1 MAPTYP
7 WGGSKPKQTT
17 KLTNTSF
24 PSLKDPEAN
33 KTAPESEYNQVQE
46 DELLVLGAIYGD
58 DFEREDTKPGAWK
71 KLEPSFNI
79 RITSA
84 TEDLSV
90 VLHVVFTAT
99 YPKSTPLL
107 TLKLPDRLREGTKF
121 KLQKVVETKPDEM
134 AAERPM
140 EPMIHEIGEA
150 LKEVLDGAAEAEA
163 AGREIPSLEEERA
176 NHEAAVALKVAKE
189 EEEKAAREKEAQ
201 IAEEERLTADAQV
214 LAARYEQNTKDSR
227 RKSKAP
233 VAYEDQ
239 IVDEDL
245 EAMRAVVAFDEP
257 IKIVDDFDNE
267 RTFQAVTSYY
277 RIRQGPVSEC
287 FTARPVLKGD
297 PIQLLVLKKTTIR
310 SSENKKSE
318 FRAQLAGLEREISTL
333 MKIDRDNILRIY
345 AYKLTKESGTNAA
358 SDGLWTVSILTE
370 YGNKGSLE
378 ECLDISGSLMA
389 ERVKSWAMALL
400 DALTYLHSQGITH
413 RNLHASNV
421 LLVRSPLG
429 VVTPKIADVG
439 FQHRLHTL
447 KNATS
452 GKLELARSVY
462 WVQPE
467 NVNSER
473 PQYTDKTDIWD
484 FGIIFL
490 QMIWGLGVLR
500 EFSSPQRIPEEQV
513 VSRPLEDMIRRLFSS
528 DPRKRPRAS
537 DLKMSTFLTT
547 TEGTD
552 DEVSMPLPK
561 SGSSVALTSLS
572 ARRGSKVDHRPLH
585 FSRYHED
592 FIQEGR
598 LGKGGF
604 GEVLKARKKLDGQF
618 YAVKK
623 ITQKSSSSLEEIIK
637 EVQFLSALRHPYIV
651 QYHNSWTEI
660 IPDTGD
666 ADDTELDSST
676 AEGTT
681 GPSPQDN
688 GLRIEFGTST
698 GGLDFIS
705 SSRFIE
711 FDDDDDDADT
721 ASDDDDEEAIIDD
734 EDESSSLSVP
744 VIQHRNRRQLAL
756 TRTRSDSR
764 PGGITVLYIQ
774 MEYCEGK
781 TLRDVIKRGS
791 LLDNV
796 DEIWRLFR
804 QLLEALKYLHG
815 NNVVHRDLKPENVFI
830 DGASNIRLGDFG
842 LATSGQYTIPETLS
856 STQGTHDMTTNIG
869 TASYV
874 APEVMLGADYTSKVD
889 LYSLGIIL
897 FEMCYHPIVGM
908 ERAEVL
914 KELRNP
920 KTKLPADFQADKK
933 GHFGDI
939 ILSLLNH
946 DPEVRPSSSSLLDS
960 GKLPVQMGSEAIQLA
975 LASLQDPKSPYYPKM
990 MAALYSRPTDQA
1002 KDLAWD
1008 MSNKKPPAPAD
1019 SIMRTHVKEQLI
1031 SVFRLHGAL
1040 EVPRPIMFPRSSYYA
1055 SDAVQLLEP
1064 GGTLVQLRY
1073 DLTLPFARSIAK
1085 NPPRMQNSYAFG
1097 DVFRDKSGG
1106 QPLSFGEVNFDIVSD
1121 SLDLALK
1128 EAEVIKVL
1136 DEIIASFPCM
1146 ANVPMCFQLNHSD
1159 ILNLIFDHCGVDVG
1173 CRLSATETL
1182 SKLHVSQWTWAR
1194 IKTDLRSNGLSAA
1207 SIDELSSFDFRDS
1220 PDRVFQKLKT
1230 LLDGTEAFNRASPAI
1245 AHLKDVVKYINRFG
1259 VTSKIFITPLGSIRE
1274 RFYKGGMLFSCL
1286 YDRDKKEV
1294 FAAGG
1299 RYDSLVREFLPKTG
1313 RLPEVCHAV
1322 GFNFAWENLAQSM
1335 FSYHQKSIRKQSR
1348 KPAIELRGIWTGKR
1362 CDVLVGSFD
1371 GQVLRSE
1378 GVSLMNELWR
1388 NQISAELAG
1397 DARSPEDLM
1406 SKYKD
1411 YDHFWIV
1418 TIKQDSMVK
1427 IKTMGRKDVE
1437 DVDMAESQVISWL
1450 RGQIRDRDHREGQ
1463 NLNKMTRR
1471 TSHNDGPV
1479 GPHLKQQV
1487 HILSTGTKAKKAAL
1501 KNSIQTQAQVAAA
1514 KLVEGFLEGQV
1525 LAIETTDDVLFK
1537 IKETP
1542 LSDPDKWKQ
1551 LAQSVGPGE
1560 KRYIQQI
1567 EDHLKGLLANRR
1579 GERRNAFLYNS
1590 RTDLSSSLVASLAA
1604 MAAQP
1609 SDGDIEQMVM
1619 MSGISRDEAIRRLK
1633 GNNNDLNLAINE
1645 LFDNPDSKKYHW
1657 EEGAFNGDRDGAAN
1671 NNTGISF
1678 QVQGADDPGGGS
1690 FYGAPTRPPSRS
1702 SNTSPLGGIISLEKE
1717 HAAANPGATLARDE
1731 IGDIDLQRALAQ
1743 SAEEAGIPPQQY
1755 GVTQGPVQFGPANK
1769 PTYDESQW
1777 GMVRGNSSVQDF
1789 FPDPDAVNR
1798 RRESSTPA
1806 FLKPSTDSNRL
1817 AAILTIYHEI
1827 PLIREI
1833 LLDRT
1838 NLMPNY
1844 GNDPEWWAGKAI
1856 ELPDSSVPES
1866 NDVNWGLPTPRDY
1879 IEFVREVQRLMA
1891 FLDKTDRSYG
1901 SAEPLVDNAA
1911 LRQSEA
1917 IDVEQK
1923 FFEALNQIYCKPD
1936 ERVPISSLFSEA
1948 VQPSLGE
1955 GPLQS
1960 RHFAML
1966 DLEIPHISIAGD
1978 VETLYDLADYA
1989 LWMMSGPE
1997 ANTRA
2002 FLKEL
2007 GEVIAFRITGGD
2019 GKGIK
2024 VPATWYPDRYMES
2037 NVEASLEMS
2046 NKKAAIRD
2054 RMNKICALENKL
2066 TYYTFPTLKTVK
2078 VKDLLHASMR
2088 HDTDLLPANDLN
2100 GDGSDSL
2107 EAELSSEPKPT
2118 QRLDISAE
2126 LKNVLDGI
2134 DKKLKALADEKEKAR
2149 ESLRELSKLYTKPAT
2164 EAGQPPIHKYTLC
2177 GVSISNHITYVRRRA
2192 EPDLIEM
2199 DLDAD
2204 GTAKDADQ
2212 WWKIEYSPTGSQQVN
2227 VVKVAQTEVLFAAS
2241 KESNCCIIVY
2251 ASEAALAD
2259 PRRPLPEPL
2268 ENFVRADNLAFR
2280 AEFSTNPDLVDA
2292 STDNTSPRSPPK
2304 RKFNSSSEDSSAED
2318 GSRVLLGGLNPAP
2331 PFKIDGVDAATHHG
2345 LTDTQG
2351 QYQAPWSSTDDHSE
2365 VNQRRQDVIME
2376 KDGQESGIETPQPS
2390 GVKSVEMEAK
2400 SGMPL
2405 LVPTLS
2411 KNSEGGVNTSD
2422 GMDVDDLPA
2431 QVSDKA

>member
-17 KLTNTSF
+17 KLNNTSF
-24 PSLKDPEAN
+24 PSLKDTEAN
-33 KTAPESEYNQVQE
+33 KPAPESEYNQVQE

-79 RITSA
+79 RVTSS

-99 YPKSTPLL
+99 YPKSAPLL
-107 TLKLPDRLREGTKF
+107 TLKFGDRLREGTKF
-121 KLQKVVETKPDEM
+121 KLQKVVETKAAEM

-150 LKEVLDGAAEAEA
+150 LKEILDGAAEAEA

-176 NHEAAVALKVAKE
+176 MHETAVALKVAKE
-189 EEEKAAREKEAQ
+189 EEEQAARERAAQ

-214 LAARYEQNTKDSR
+214 LVARYEKNTKDSR

-233 VAYEDQ
+233 VAYENQ

-257 IKIVDDFDNE
+257 IKLVDDFDNE

-310 SSENKKSE
+310 SGEKKKSE

-452 GKLELARSVY
+452 VGKLELARSVY

-484 FGIIFL
+484 FGIVFL
-490 QMIWGLGVLR
+490 QMIWGLGVMR
-500 EFSSPQRIPEEQV
+500 EFSAPQRIPEEQV
-513 VSRPLEDMIRRLFSS
+513 VSRPLEDMIRKLFSP
-528 DPRKRPRAS
+528 DPKKRPRAS

-561 SGSSVALTSLS
+561 SGSSAALNSFS
-572 ARRGSKVDHRPLH
+572 ARRSSKVDHRPLH

-660 IPDTGD
+660 IPDNGD
-666 ADDTELDSST
+666 ADGDTELDSST

-681 GPSPQDN
+681 GPSPPDN

-705 SSRFIE
+705 SSRYIE
-711 FDDDDDDADT
+711 FDDDDDADT

-744 VIQHRNRRQLAL
+744 AIQNRNRRQLAL

-796 DEIWRLFR
+796 DEIWRLLR

-856 STQGTHDMTTNIG
+856 SPHGTHDMTTNIG

-920 KTKLPADFQADKK
+920 KTILPNDFPADKK

-1230 LLDGTEAFNRASPAI
+1230 LLEGTEAFNRASPAI
-1245 AHLKDVVKYINRFG
+1245 AHLKDVVKYIHRFG

-1299 RYDSLVREFLPKTG
+1299 RYDSLVREFLPKAA
-1313 RLPEVCHAV
+1313 RQPEVCHAV

-1335 FSYHQKSIRKQSR
+1335 FSYHQKSIKKQSK

-1362 CDVLVGSFD
+1362 CDVLVSSFD

-1437 DVDMAESQVISWL
+1437 DVDMAESQVVSWL

-1463 NLNKMTRR
+1463 NLNKMARR

-1487 HILSTGTKAKKAAL
+1487 HILTTGTKAKKAAL
-1501 KNSIQTQAQVAAA
+1501 KNSIQAQAQVAAA
-1514 KLVEGFLEGQV
+1514 KLVEGFLDGQV

-1551 LAQSVGPGE
+1551 LAQSVGAAE

-1567 EDHLKGLLANRR
+1567 EDHLRGLLANRR
-1579 GERRNAFLYNS
+1579 G
-1590 RTDLSSSLVASLAA
+1590 TDSSSSLVASLAA

-1609 SDGDIEQMVM
+1609 PDGDIEQMVL

-1633 GNNNDLNLAINE
+1633 GNNNDLNLALNE
-1645 LFDNPDSKKYHW
+1645 LFDNPDSTKYNW
-1657 EEGAFNGDRDGAAN
+1657 EEGAFNGDRDGAPN

-1702 SNTSPLGGIISLEKE
+1702 SNTSPLGRIISLDKE
-1717 HAAANPGATLARDE
+1717 HAAADPRATLAQDE
-1731 IGDIDLQRALAQ
+1731 IVDIDLQRALAQ

-1755 GVTQGPVQFGPANK
+1755 GVTQGPVHFGPANK
-1769 PTYDESQW
+1769 PTYDENQW
-1777 GMVRGNSSVQDF
+1777 GMVRGNSSVGFQEPF
-1789 FPDPDAVNR
+1789 FPDPDAIDR
-1798 RRESSTPA
+1798 KREDSMPA
-1806 FLKPSTDSNRL
+1806 FLKPSAENNRL
-1817 AAILTIYHEI
+1817 AAILTICHEI
-1827 PLIREI
+1827 PLTREI
-1833 LLDRT
+1833 LLDRI
-1838 NLMPNY
+1838 NLIPNY
-1844 GNDPEWWAGKAI
+1844 GNDPGWWAGKAI
-1856 ELPDSSVPES
+1856 KLPDAAIPES
-1866 NDVNWGLPTPRDY
+1866 NDVNWGLPTPQDY
-1879 IEFVREVQRLMA
+1879 DEFIREIQRLMA
-1891 FLDKTDRSYG
+1891 FLDKSDRSYG
-1901 SAEPLVDNAA
+1901 SAEPLVNNAA
-1911 LRQSEA
+1911 LRQSQA

-1923 FFEALNQIYCKPD
+1923 FFEALNQIYSKPA
-1936 ERVPISSLFSEA
+1936 ERVPVSSLFSEA

-1955 GPLQS
+1955 APLQS

-1966 DLEIPHISIAGD
+1966 DLEIPHISIVED

-1989 LWMMSGPE
+1989 LWMMSGLE
-1997 ANTRA
+1997 TNTRA

-2007 GEVIAFRITGGD
+2007 GEVIAFRLTGSD
-2019 GKGIK
+2019 EGKGIK
-2024 VPATWYPDRYMES
+2024 IPATWYPDRYMES

-2046 NKKAAIRD
+2046 KKKAAIRD
-2054 RMNKICALENKL
+2054 L
-2066 TYYTFPTLKTVK
+2066 
-2078 VKDLLHASMR
+2078 KDLFGASMK
-2088 HDTDLLPANDLN
+2088 HDTDLLPANGLN
-2100 GDGSDSL
+2100 GGDSDSF
-2107 EAELSSEPKPT
+2107 ETELSSEPRPT

-2126 LKNVLDGI
+2126 LKNVLESI
-2134 DKKLKALADEKEKAR
+2134 DKKLKALSDEREKAR
-2149 ESLRELSKLYTKPAT
+2149 ESLRELSKLYTRPAT

-2177 GVSISNHITYVRRRA
+2177 GVSTSNHITYVRRRA

-2212 WWKIEYSPTGSQQVN
+2212 WWKIEYSPSGSQQVN

-2241 KESNCCIIVY
+2241 KETKCCIIVY
-2251 ASEAALAD
+2251 ASEAALAE
-2259 PRRPLPEPL
+2259 PLRPLPEPL
-2268 ENFVRADNLAFR
+2268 ENFVRADNQSFR
-2280 AEFSTNPDLVDA
+2280 AEFSTNPELVDT
-2292 STDNTSPRSPPK
+2292 STDTASPRSPPK
-2304 RKFNSSSEDSSAED
+2304 RKFNSTSEDSSAED
-2318 GSRVLLGGLNPAP
+2318 RSRSLLGGLNPTP
-2331 PFKIDGVDAATHHG
+2331 PYKIDVGASATHHELYDG
-2345 LTDTQG
+2345 RG
-2351 QYQAPWSSTDDHSE
+2351 QYQVPWSSTDDHSE
-2365 VNQRRQDVIME
+2365 ANQQRQDVVME
-2376 KDGQESGIETPQPS
+2376 KDGQENGTETPQPS
-2390 GVKSVEMEAK
+2390 DVKSVEMEAK
-2400 SGMPL
+2400 SGMPM
-2405 LVPTLS
+2405 LVPALS
-2411 KNSEGGVNTSD
+2411 RGSEGGVNTSD
-2422 GMDVDDLPA
+2422 GMDVDDLPV
-2431 QVSDKA
+2431 QVLDKA

>member
-17 KLTNTSF
+17 KLNDRSF
-24 PSLKDPEAN
+24 PSLKDTEAN
-33 KTAPESEYNQVQE
+33 KPAPESEYNQVQE

-79 RITSA
+79 RITSS
-84 TEDLSV
+84 TEGLSV
-90 VLHVVFTAT
+90 SLHVVFTAT
-99 YPKSTPLL
+99 YPKSAPLL
-107 TLKLPDRLREGTKF
+107 TLKFGDSLREGTKF
-121 KLQKVVETKPDEM
+121 KLQKVVETKAAQM

-150 LKEVLDGAAEAEA
+150 LKETLDGAAEAEA

-176 NHEAAVALKVAKE
+176 MHEAAVALKVAKE
-189 EEEKAAREKEAQ
+189 EEEQAAREKAAQ

-214 LAARYEQNTKDSR
+214 LVARYEKNTKDSR

-245 EAMRAVVAFDEP
+245 EAMRAVVAFEEP
-257 IKIVDDFDNE
+257 IKLVDDFGNE

-429 VVTPKIADVG
+429 VVSPKIADVG

-447 KNATS
+447 KNATTV

-490 QMIWGLGVLR
+490 QMIWGLGVMR
-500 EFSSPQRIPEEQV
+500 EFSAPQRIPEEQV
-513 VSRPLEDMIRRLFSS
+513 VSRPLEDMIRKLFSS
-528 DPRKRPRAS
+528 DPKKRPRAS

-561 SGSSVALTSLS
+561 SGSSAALNSFS
-572 ARRGSKVDHRPLH
+572 ARRSSKVDHRPLH

-666 ADDTELDSST
+666 ADDDTELDSST
-676 AEGTT
+676 AGGTT
-681 GPSPQDN
+681 GPSPPDN
-688 GLRIEFGTST
+688 GLTIEFGTST

-705 SSRFIE
+705 SSRYIE
-711 FDDDDDDADT
+711 FDDDDDADT
-721 ASDDDDEEAIIDD
+721 ASDDDEEAIIDD

-744 VIQHRNRRQLAL
+744 AIQHRNRRQLAL

-920 KTKLPADFQADKK
+920 KTILPNDFQTDKK

-1182 SKLHVSQWTWAR
+1182 SKLHVSQWTWSR

-1299 RYDSLVREFLPKTG
+1299 RYDSLVREFLPKTV
-1313 RLPEVCHAV
+1313 RQPEVCHAV

-1335 FSYHQKSIRKQSR
+1335 FSYHQKSLKKQSK

-1362 CDVLVGSFD
+1362 CDVLVSSFD

-1411 YDHFWIV
+1411 DDHFWIV

-1437 DVDMAESQVISWL
+1437 DVDMAESQVVSWL

-1463 NLNKMTRR
+1463 NLNKMARR

-1487 HILSTGTKAKKAAL
+1487 HILTTGTKAKKAAL
-1501 KNSIQTQAQVAAA
+1501 KNTIQNQAQVAAA

-1551 LAQSVGPGE
+1551 LAQSVGAGE

-1567 EDHLKGLLANRR
+1567 EDHLRGLLANRR

-1590 RTDLSSSLVASLAA
+1590 RTSS
-1604 MAAQP
+1604 
-1609 SDGDIEQMVM
+1609 
-1619 MSGISRDEAIRRLK
+1619 
-1633 GNNNDLNLAINE
+1633 
-1645 LFDNPDSKKYHW
+1645 
-1657 EEGAFNGDRDGAAN
+1657 
-1671 NNTGISF
+1671 
-1678 QVQGADDPGGGS
+1678 
-1690 FYGAPTRPPSRS
+1690 
-1702 SNTSPLGGIISLEKE
+1702 II
-1717 HAAANPGATLARDE
+1717 
-1731 IGDIDLQRALAQ
+1731 
-1743 SAEEAGIPPQQY
+1743 Y
-1755 GVTQGPVQFGPANK
+1755 
-1769 PTYDESQW
+1769 YD
-1777 GMVRGNSSVQDF
+1777 
-1789 FPDPDAVNR
+1789 
-1798 RRESSTPA
+1798 
-1806 FLKPSTDSNRL
+1806 
-1817 AAILTIYHEI
+1817 
-1827 PLIREI
+1827 
-1833 LLDRT
+1833 
-1838 NLMPNY
+1838 
-1844 GNDPEWWAGKAI
+1844 
-1856 ELPDSSVPES
+1856 
-1866 NDVNWGLPTPRDY
+1866 
-1879 IEFVREVQRLMA
+1879 
-1891 FLDKTDRSYG
+1891 
-1901 SAEPLVDNAA
+1901 
-1911 LRQSEA
+1911 
-1917 IDVEQK
+1917 
-1923 FFEALNQIYCKPD
+1923 
-1936 ERVPISSLFSEA
+1936 
-1948 VQPSLGE
+1948 
-1955 GPLQS
+1955 
-1960 RHFAML
+1960 
-1966 DLEIPHISIAGD
+1966 
-1978 VETLYDLADYA
+1978 
-1989 LWMMSGPE
+1989 
-1997 ANTRA
+1997 
-2002 FLKEL
+2002 
-2007 GEVIAFRITGGD
+2007 
-2019 GKGIK
+2019 
-2024 VPATWYPDRYMES
+2024 
-2037 NVEASLEMS
+2037 
-2046 NKKAAIRD
+2046 
-2054 RMNKICALENKL
+2054 
-2066 TYYTFPTLKTVK
+2066 
-2078 VKDLLHASMR
+2078 
-2088 HDTDLLPANDLN
+2088 
-2100 GDGSDSL
+2100 
-2107 EAELSSEPKPT
+2107 
-2118 QRLDISAE
+2118 
-2126 LKNVLDGI
+2126 
-2134 DKKLKALADEKEKAR
+2134 
-2149 ESLRELSKLYTKPAT
+2149 
-2164 EAGQPPIHKYTLC
+2164 
-2177 GVSISNHITYVRRRA
+2177 VSI
-2192 EPDLIEM
+2192 
-2199 DLDAD
+2199 
-2204 GTAKDADQ
+2204 
-2212 WWKIEYSPTGSQQVN
+2212 
-2227 VVKVAQTEVLFAAS
+2227 
-2241 KESNCCIIVY
+2241 
-2251 ASEAALAD
+2251 
-2259 PRRPLPEPL
+2259 
-2268 ENFVRADNLAFR
+2268 
-2280 AEFSTNPDLVDA
+2280 
-2292 STDNTSPRSPPK
+2292 
-2304 RKFNSSSEDSSAED
+2304 
-2318 GSRVLLGGLNPAP
+2318 
-2331 PFKIDGVDAATHHG
+2331 
-2345 LTDTQG
+2345 
-2351 QYQAPWSSTDDHSE
+2351 
-2365 VNQRRQDVIME
+2365 
-2376 KDGQESGIETPQPS
+2376 
-2390 GVKSVEMEAK
+2390 
-2400 SGMPL
+2400 
-2405 LVPTLS
+2405 
-2411 KNSEGGVNTSD
+2411 
-2422 GMDVDDLPA
+2422 
-2431 QVSDKA
+2431 

>member
-7 WGGSKPKQTT
+7 WGGSKPKQTS
-17 KLTNTSF
+17 KLNNTSF
-24 PSLKDPEAN
+24 PSLKDNEAN
-33 KTAPESEYNQVQE
+33 KPAPESEYNQIQE

-71 KLEPSFNI
+71 KLEPTFNI
-79 RITSA
+79 RVTSA

-99 YPKSTPLL
+99 YPKSAPVL
-107 TLKLPDRLREGTKF
+107 TLKFPHSLREGTKF
-121 KLQKVVETKPDEM
+121 KLQKVVETKAAEM
-134 AAERPM
+134 AVERPM

-150 LKEVLDGAAEAEA
+150 LKEILDGAAEAEA

-176 NHEAAVALKVAKE
+176 MHETAVALKAAKE
-189 EEEKAAREKEAQ
+189 EEEQAAREREAQ

-214 LAARYEQNTKDSR
+214 LVARYEKNTKDSR

-245 EAMRAVVAFDEP
+245 EAMRTVVAFDEP
-257 IKIVDDFDNE
+257 IKLVDDFDNE

-310 SSENKKSE
+310 GSENKKTE
-318 FRAQLAGLEREISTL
+318 FRTQLAGLEREISTL

-345 AYKLTKESGTNAA
+345 AYKLTKESGTSAA
-358 SDGLWTVSILTE
+358 SDGLWTLSILTE

-452 GKLELARSVY
+452 PGKLELARSVY

-500 EFSSPQRIPEEQV
+500 EFSAPQRIPEEQV
-513 VSRPLEDMIRRLFSS
+513 VSRPLEDMIRKLFSP

-666 ADDTELDSST
+666 ADADTELDSST

-681 GPSPQDN
+681 GPSPPDN

-705 SSRFIE
+705 SSRYIE
-711 FDDDDDDADT
+711 FDDDDDADT
-721 ASDDDDEEAIIDD
+721 ASDDDDDNEEAIIDD
-734 EDESSSLSVP
+734 EDESSSLGVP
-744 VIQHRNRRQLAL
+744 AIQHRNRRQLAL
-756 TRTRSDSR
+756 SRTRSDSR
-764 PGGITVLYIQ
+764 PASITVLYIQ

-796 DEIWRLFR
+796 DEIWRLLR

-920 KTKLPADFQADKK
+920 KTILPSDFQADKK

-1085 NPPRMQNSYAFG
+1085 NPPRMQKSYAFG

-1146 ANVPMCFQLNHSD
+1146 ATVPMCFQLNHSD

-1245 AHLKDVVKYINRFG
+1245 AHLKDVVKYIQRFG

-1274 RFYKGGMLFSCL
+1274 RFYKGGLLFSCL

-1313 RLPEVCHAV
+1313 RQPEVCHAV

-1335 FSYHQKSIRKQSR
+1335 FSYHQKSIKKQSK
-1348 KPAIELRGIWTGKR
+1348 KPAIELHGIWKGKR
-1362 CDVLVGSFD
+1362 CDVLVSSFD
-1371 GQVLRSE
+1371 GHVLRSE

-1388 NQISAELAG
+1388 NHISAELAG

-1411 YDHFWIV
+1411 FDHFWIV

-1463 NLNKMTRR
+1463 NPNKMARR
-1471 TSHNDGPV
+1471 TSHNDGP
-1479 GPHLKQQV
+1479 GAPHLKQQV
-1487 HILSTGTKAKKAAL
+1487 HILTTGTKAKKAAL
-1501 KNSIQTQAQVAAA
+1501 KNSIQNQAQVAAA

-1525 LAIETTDDVLFK
+1525 LAIETTDDILFR

-1551 LAQSVGPGE
+1551 LAQSVGPAE
-1560 KRYIQQI
+1560 RRYIQQI

-1590 RTDLSSSLVASLAA
+1590 RTSS
-1604 MAAQP
+1604 
-1609 SDGDIEQMVM
+1609 
-1619 MSGISRDEAIRRLK
+1619 
-1633 GNNNDLNLAINE
+1633 
-1645 LFDNPDSKKYHW
+1645 
-1657 EEGAFNGDRDGAAN
+1657 
-1671 NNTGISF
+1671 
-1678 QVQGADDPGGGS
+1678 
-1690 FYGAPTRPPSRS
+1690 
-1702 SNTSPLGGIISLEKE
+1702 II
-1717 HAAANPGATLARDE
+1717 
-1731 IGDIDLQRALAQ
+1731 
-1743 SAEEAGIPPQQY
+1743 Y
-1755 GVTQGPVQFGPANK
+1755 
-1769 PTYDESQW
+1769 YD
-1777 GMVRGNSSVQDF
+1777 
-1789 FPDPDAVNR
+1789 
-1798 RRESSTPA
+1798 
-1806 FLKPSTDSNRL
+1806 
-1817 AAILTIYHEI
+1817 
-1827 PLIREI
+1827 
-1833 LLDRT
+1833 
-1838 NLMPNY
+1838 
-1844 GNDPEWWAGKAI
+1844 
-1856 ELPDSSVPES
+1856 
-1866 NDVNWGLPTPRDY
+1866 
-1879 IEFVREVQRLMA
+1879 
-1891 FLDKTDRSYG
+1891 
-1901 SAEPLVDNAA
+1901 
-1911 LRQSEA
+1911 
-1917 IDVEQK
+1917 
-1923 FFEALNQIYCKPD
+1923 
-1936 ERVPISSLFSEA
+1936 
-1948 VQPSLGE
+1948 
-1955 GPLQS
+1955 
-1960 RHFAML
+1960 
-1966 DLEIPHISIAGD
+1966 
-1978 VETLYDLADYA
+1978 
-1989 LWMMSGPE
+1989 
-1997 ANTRA
+1997 
-2002 FLKEL
+2002 
-2007 GEVIAFRITGGD
+2007 
-2019 GKGIK
+2019 
-2024 VPATWYPDRYMES
+2024 
-2037 NVEASLEMS
+2037 
-2046 NKKAAIRD
+2046 
-2054 RMNKICALENKL
+2054 
-2066 TYYTFPTLKTVK
+2066 
-2078 VKDLLHASMR
+2078 
-2088 HDTDLLPANDLN
+2088 
-2100 GDGSDSL
+2100 
-2107 EAELSSEPKPT
+2107 
-2118 QRLDISAE
+2118 
-2126 LKNVLDGI
+2126 
-2134 DKKLKALADEKEKAR
+2134 
-2149 ESLRELSKLYTKPAT
+2149 
-2164 EAGQPPIHKYTLC
+2164 
-2177 GVSISNHITYVRRRA
+2177 VSI
-2192 EPDLIEM
+2192 
-2199 DLDAD
+2199 
-2204 GTAKDADQ
+2204 
-2212 WWKIEYSPTGSQQVN
+2212 
-2227 VVKVAQTEVLFAAS
+2227 
-2241 KESNCCIIVY
+2241 
-2251 ASEAALAD
+2251 
-2259 PRRPLPEPL
+2259 
-2268 ENFVRADNLAFR
+2268 
-2280 AEFSTNPDLVDA
+2280 
-2292 STDNTSPRSPPK
+2292 
-2304 RKFNSSSEDSSAED
+2304 
-2318 GSRVLLGGLNPAP
+2318 
-2331 PFKIDGVDAATHHG
+2331 
-2345 LTDTQG
+2345 
-2351 QYQAPWSSTDDHSE
+2351 
-2365 VNQRRQDVIME
+2365 
-2376 KDGQESGIETPQPS
+2376 
-2390 GVKSVEMEAK
+2390 
-2400 SGMPL
+2400 
-2405 LVPTLS
+2405 
-2411 KNSEGGVNTSD
+2411 
-2422 GMDVDDLPA
+2422 
-2431 QVSDKA
+2431 